1 MKSKPQT
8 VLVVD
13 DDPDIVDFLHVALE
27 GLGYRVLSALDGC
40 ALSLARK
47 DPPDLIL
54 LDLLMP
60 GMDGVEVS
68 QRLRAHPTT
77 ANIPIVIMSAHER
90 LLSSAPSIAADDRL
104 PKPFE
109 LDDLYNTVARWVR
122 GPDPST

>member
-1 MKSKPQT
+1 MKPHT

-13 DDPDIVDFLHVALE
+13 DDADIVDFLHMALE
-27 GLGYRVLSALDGC
+27 GLGYRVLSAVDGC
-40 ALSLARK
+40 ALSLARE

-68 QRLRAHPTT
+68 QRLRAHPAT
-77 ANIPIVIMSAHER
+77 ANIPIVLMSAHER
-90 LLSSAPSIAADDRL
+90 LLSTARSVAADDRL

-109 LDDLYNTVARWVR
+109 LDDLFATVARWVQGR
-122 GPDPST
+122 GPTPV